1 MVLLAT
7 KAGSLARVGA
17 YGGIFLKMA
26 YNLFGPRVD
35 PHANE
40 GANGSIFPS
49 TAYNPSGARNR
60 NCKRGCDFEGITSA
74 SSKAATTVEHASTAR
89 ALT

>member
-7 KAGSLARVGA
+7 KACSLARVGA

-35 PHANE
+35 PHANV

-49 TAYNPSGARNR
+49 AAYNPFGARNR
-60 NCKRGCDFEGITSA
+60 NRRGV
-74 SSKAATTVEHASTAR
+74 AALR
-89 ALT
+89 G

>member
-7 KAGSLARVGA
+7 KACSLARVGA

-35 PHANE
+35 PHANV
-40 GANGSIFPS
+40 GANGSVFPQRPTIRS
-49 TAYNPSGARNR
+49 VRETLIV
-60 NCKRGCDFEGITSA
+60 EGL
-74 SSKAATTVEHASTAR
+74 R
-89 ALT
+89 L